1 MIQRSASFNAIPR
14 LAACL
19 AAAGLLF
26 VLPASAQTQL
36 PPPAFGQAD
45 VRQDRI
51 EELEGQLRDS
61 EAEKEELQRR
71 LNEANRELTRLRAM
85 VGELAGVNQ
94 SLASPPADGAQGPAA
109 ITPPSAPDRR
119 SDAGGLNDA
128 QRAQVGTLGTMPA
141 DAPPPQAPPADPAA
155 VYAQAGR
162 LLNAGRYAEAE
173 IAYAQFIEQF
183 PNATET
189 GIARFWLAY
198 TQAARNNH
206 RDAAANF
213 VAYLQRTP
221 NGSRAAEAQV
231 RLGMALL
238 GMGERQQGCSAITSM
253 ARRYP
258 NAPAN
263 ARELA
268 AREARAGNCSA

>member
-1 MIQRSASFNAIPR
+1 M
-14 LAACL
+14 ACF
-19 AAAGLLF
+19 AVAGLLF
-26 VLPASAQTQL
+26 AVPASAQTQL

-94 SLASPPADGAQGPAA
+94 SLATPPADGAQGPAA
-109 ITPPSAPDRR
+109 ITPPSQDRR

-128 QRAQVGTLGTMPA
+128 QRAQTGSLGTIPA
-141 DAPPPQAPPADPAA
+141 GAAPPPAPPPDPAA
-155 VYAQAGR
+155 AYAQAGR
-162 LLNAGRYAEAE
+162 LLTAGRYAEAE
-173 IAYAQFIEQF
+173 IAYAQFLEQF
-183 PNATET
+183 PTATEA

-263 ARELA
+263 ARDLA
-268 AREARAGNCSA
+268 ARESRAANCAA

>member
-1 MIQRSASFNAIPR
+1 MIQRSDPRNATAR
-14 LAACL
+14 LMAVF

-45 VRQDRI
+45 MRQDRI

-71 LNEANRELTRLRAM
+71 LNEANRELARLRAM

-94 SLASPPADGAQGPAA
+94 SLSTPPADGAPGPAA
-109 ITPPSAPDRR
+109 ITPPPSQDRR
-119 SDAGGLNDA
+119 SEADGLNDA
-128 QRAQVGTLGTMPA
+128 QRAQVGTLGTIPA
-141 DAPPPQAPPADPAA
+141 DAAPAPPTDPAA
-155 VYAQAGR
+155 AYAQAGR

-173 IAYAQFIEQF
+173 IAYQQFIEQF
-183 PNATET
+183 PNATEA

-206 RDAAANF
+206 RDAASNF

-263 ARELA
+263 ARDLA
-268 AREARAGNCSA
+268 AREARAANCSA